1 MAGYADEKSVVMQRR
16 MLDAI
21 KAIPG
26 ATSVGY
32 VDHLPLGL
40 GGGDSF
46 VYSDAITDFKPTNQ
60 AADAMNYHISP
71 GYLAAAGTT
80 LLAGRDLT
88 FADDKKAPTVAL
100 VNREFAIKVFGSV
113 QQAIGGHFK
122 FNGGTRAEVVGVV
135 ENGKYRTLTEDQ
147 QAAMFFSFQQQQS
160 SSTLL
165 LLRSSRDPGEISGA
179 LERAMH
185 GLDSGLPFF
194 VRTWNYEMGWA
205 LFAARVA
212 TAALGVLGSLGGML
226 AVTGIF
232 GMASYTVSKR
242 LRELGIRMALGAR
255 RSQVLKAVLGRAF
268 MLLSVGSGAG
278 MALGILAAKV
288 LGVHCLPGGAEGSTG
303 PGWRSFDH
311 AAVGTDRRVDT
322 GAKGDGR
329 QSGNADAR
337 RVKNL
342 LSICRAWGTKHVL
355 SEFAVS
361 DPSLWSRDRFTC

>member
-1 MAGYADEKSVVMQRR
+1 

-288 LGVHCLPGGAEGSTG
+288 LASIVYQAAPKDPLVLAGVVLTMLLLGLI
-303 PGWRSFDH
+303 
-311 AAVGTDRRVDT
+311 AAWIP
-322 GAKGDGR
+322 A
-329 QSGNADAR
+329 Q
-337 RVKNL
+337 
-342 LSICRAWGTKHVL
+342 RAM
-355 SEFAVS
+355 AVN
-361 DPSLWSRDRFTC
+361 PVMLMREE